1 MDTDDLSRETYEEIL
16 IEAEKLTHD
25 LTLQFGVLSG
35 YCKNET
41 DYLDRAEQL
50 TREILQAEDWELDDL
65 FWGNPPDREKL
76 NFTLKKIIGNIEKIK
91 KIPIENRHYDLTR
104 D

>member
-1 MDTDDLSRETYEEIL
+1 MDTDDLSKESYEGIL
-16 IEAEKLTHD
+16 IEAEKLTYD

-35 YCKNET
+35 DCKNET
-41 DYLDRAEQL
+41 DYVDRAEKL

-91 KIPIENRHYDLTR
+91 KIPIENRHYD
-104 D
+104 